1 MTSPDMTKPV
11 VHKLNWCRLCKVCL
25 TCRRTPRTIFG
36 TGNCKCDERELR
48 HNAKLVKQSQTTDFR
63 CRHISPAEVLGMQW
77 LVIAN
82 NLPVDPIEANLT
94 RANMCGTCQQRS
106 RRAQEPENEPYAV
119 DGLPVPTDFR
129 RNRSI
134 AATIRESQNRA
145 RTRTTI
151 TTLAAPEVTALAQR
165 SPELGAIHS
174 TPPSL
179 QLPLPLVSVESPE
192 SPLDALRR
200 VSRNR
205 NTSDSSSPPMLYR

>member
-1 MTSPDMTKPV
+1 MTKPV

-151 TTLAAPEVTALAQR
+151 TTLAAPEVTAPAQR
-165 SPELGAIHS
+165 SPELDAIHS

-200 VSRNR
+200 VPRNC